1 VCFSQLQLHRV
12 LRDFVVL
19 SAKHK
24 DKDYFTVL
32 EMATAPKKSK
42 ELLFK
47 SEKPKARQ
55 QEEQG
60 HKNRNDIDE
69 RLARYKK
76 AGLMY

>member
-1 VCFSQLQLHRV
+1 MKCSEESR
-12 LRDFVVL
+12 
-19 SAKHK
+19 
-24 DKDYFTVL
+24 
-32 EMATAPKKSK
+32 SK
-42 ELLFK
+42 R
-47 SEKPKARQ
+47 EKPKARQ

>member
-1 VCFSQLQLHRV
+1 MKIFIIYEM
-12 LRDFVVL
+12 LRSEQVE
-19 SAKHK
+19 K
-24 DKDYFTVL
+24 
-32 EMATAPKKSK
+32 
-42 ELLFK
+42 
-47 SEKPKARQ
+47 EKPKARQ